1 MTEGRNR
8 ACARRLRHGAR
19 PGRRVR
25 GTGLAFALALVLA
38 SVLVPRAGIAP
49 AAAWAA
55 AADGAAGAGDPA
67 AVRQTYGPIGPY
79 DTLWSIA
86 RRVRPGAASTT
97 QTMAALVRLNP
108 DAFIDGDVNR
118 IRGGTTLEVP
128 TEAEALGAA
137 PAQAIAQPARDPA
150 AARPAAEAATAD
162 PAAPPRPV
170 TDGVSQRLDE
180 ALAERD
186 RLAEEN
192 TGLTSELDR
201 ARITAAR
208 AEEEIVALR
217 EAVAK
222 LEQEVAALEERLA
235 AAPVRER
242 TAAPDGE
249 TAATPFALVG
259 WGVIAILALGA
270 VGGAIYRQRR
280 AHASGGAAAVAD
292 IADADDALE
301 DPAAPA
307 ESSPATVFEP
317 ARESDRPSEEAAE
330 EAAEASAAEA
340 AEVEEAEDVVP
351 VTAEPG
357 GYSPN
362 TKLNLARAYVNM
374 GDEETAREV
383 LEEVLAEGD
392 AAERAAARQLLD
404 EL

>member
-1 MTEGRNR
+1 MTEGRDR
-8 ACARRLRHGAR
+8 ARAQRLRHSAR
-19 PGRRVR
+19 PGRRLR
-25 GTGLAFALALVLA
+25 GTGLALASALALW
-38 SVLVPRAGIAP
+38 AGIAP

-55 AADGAAGAGDPA
+55 AADGAAGAGDEA
-67 AVRQTYGPIGPY
+67 AVRLTYGPIGPY

-86 RRVRPGAASTT
+86 RQVRPGAASTT

-108 DAFIDGDVNR
+108 DAFIDRDVNR
-118 IRGGTTLEVP
+118 IRGGTMLQVP

-137 PAQAIAQPARDPA
+137 PAEAIAQPAQDLA
-150 AARPAAEAATAD
+150 ASPLVAEAAPGD
-162 PAAPPRPV
+162 PAAPPQPI

-192 TGLTSELDR
+192 TGLAFELDR
-201 ARITAAR
+201 VRTTAAR
-208 AEEEIVALR
+208 AEAETVALR

-249 TAATPFALVG
+249 ITATPFAPFA
-259 WGVIAILALGA
+259 WGVIAILVLGA
-270 VGGAIYRQRR
+270 VGGAAGGAIYRRRR

-292 IADADDALE
+292 AADTDDAFE
-301 DPAAPA
+301 EPAAPA
-307 ESSPATVFEP
+307 ESSPATAFEP
-317 ARESDRPSEEAAE
+317 ARESDRPSAE
-330 EAAEASAAEA
+330 E
-340 AEVEEAEDVVP
+340 DIVP
-351 VTAEPG
+351 VTAEPS
-357 GYSPN
+357 GYSPS

-392 AAERAAARQLLD
+392 GAQRAAAQQLLD

>member
-1 MTEGRNR
+1 MTERRDR
-8 ACARRLRHGAR
+8 ARAQRLRHSAR
-19 PGRRVR
+19 PGRRLR
-25 GTGLAFALALVLA
+25 GTGLALALALALW
-38 SVLVPRAGIAP
+38 AGIAP

-55 AADGAAGAGDPA
+55 AADGAAGVGDEA
-67 AVRQTYGPIGPY
+67 AVRLTYGPIGPY

-86 RRVRPGAASTT
+86 RQVRPGAASTT

-118 IRGGTTLEVP
+118 IRGGTMLQVP

-137 PAQAIAQPARDPA
+137 PAEAIAQPAQDLA
-150 AARPAAEAATAD
+150 ASPLVAEAAPGD
-162 PAAPPRPV
+162 PAAPPQPI

-192 TGLTSELDR
+192 TGLAFELDR
-201 ARITAAR
+201 VRTTAAR
-208 AEEEIVALR
+208 AEAETVALR

-249 TAATPFALVG
+249 ITATPFAPFA
-259 WGVIAILALGA
+259 WGVIAILVLGA
-270 VGGAIYRQRR
+270 VGGAIYRRRR

-292 IADADDALE
+292 TDDAFE
-301 DPAAPA
+301 EPAAPA
-307 ESSPATVFEP
+307 ESSPATAFEP
-317 ARESDRPSEEAAE
+317 ARESDRPSAE
-330 EAAEASAAEA
+330 
-340 AEVEEAEDVVP
+340 EDVVP
-351 VTAEPG
+351 VTAEPS
-357 GYSPN
+357 GYSPS

-392 AAERAAARQLLD
+392 GAQRAAAQQLLD

>member
-8 ACARRLRHGAR
+8 ARAQRLRQSAR

-25 GTGLAFALALVLA
+25 GTGLALASALALW
-38 SVLVPRAGIAP
+38 AGIAP

-55 AADGAAGAGDPA
+55 AADGAAGAGDEA
-67 AVRQTYGPIGPY
+67 AVRLTYGPIGPY

-86 RRVRPGAASTT
+86 RQVRPGAASTT

-118 IRGGTTLEVP
+118 IRGGTMLQVP

-137 PAQAIAQPARDPA
+137 PAEAIAQQARDLA
-150 AARPAAEAATAD
+150 ASPLVAEAAPGD
-162 PAAPPRPV
+162 PAAPPQPI

-192 TGLTSELDR
+192 TGLAFELDR
-201 ARITAAR
+201 VRTTAAR
-208 AEEEIVALR
+208 AEAETVALR

-249 TAATPFALVG
+249 ITATPFAPFA
-259 WGVIAILALGA
+259 WGVIAILVLGAVGGA
-270 VGGAIYRQRR
+270 VGGAIYRRRR

-292 IADADDALE
+292 AADAFE
-301 DPAAPA
+301 KPAAPA
-307 ESSPATVFEP
+307 ESSPATAFEP
-317 ARESDRPSEEAAE
+317 ARESDRPSAE
-330 EAAEASAAEA
+330 E
-340 AEVEEAEDVVP
+340 DIVP
-351 VTAEPG
+351 VTAEPS
-357 GYSPN
+357 GYSPS

-392 AAERAAARQLLD
+392 GAQRAAAQQLLD

>member
-25 GTGLAFALALVLA
+25 GTGLALALVLVLA
-38 SVLVPRAGIAP
+38 LVFVLVPRAGIAP

-67 AVRQTYGPIGPY
+67 AVRRTYGPIGPY

-108 DAFIDGDVNR
+108 DAFIDGDMNR
-118 IRGGTTLEVP
+118 IRGGTTLKVP

-137 PAQAIAQPARDPA
+137 PAEAIAQPAQDPA
-150 AARPAAEAATAD
+150 AARLAAEAAV
-162 PAAPPRPV
+162 PRPV

-180 ALAERD
+180 ALADRD

-192 TGLTSELDR
+192 SGLTLELDR
-201 ARITAAR
+201 ARTTAAR

-217 EAVAK
+217 EAVAN

-235 AAPVRER
+235 TAPVRER

-259 WGVIAILALGA
+259 WGVIAFLVLGA

-292 IADADDALE
+292 VADADDALE
-301 DPAAPA
+301 EPAAPA

-317 ARESDRPSEEAAE
+317 ARESDRPAEEGAEDPEEEAA
-330 EAAEASAAEA
+330 AAEK
-340 AEVEEAEDVVP
+340 EDLVP

>member
-8 ACARRLRHGAR
+8 ARAQRLRQSAR

-25 GTGLAFALALVLA
+25 GTGLALASALALW
-38 SVLVPRAGIAP
+38 AGIAP

-55 AADGAAGAGDPA
+55 AADGAAGAGDEA
-67 AVRQTYGPIGPY
+67 AVRLTYGPIGPY

-86 RRVRPGAASTT
+86 RQVRPGAASTT

-108 DAFIDGDVNR
+108 DVFIDGDVNR
-118 IRGGTTLEVP
+118 IRGGTMLQVP

-137 PAQAIAQPARDPA
+137 PAEAIAQQARDLA
-150 AARPAAEAATAD
+150 ASPLVAEAAPGD
-162 PAAPPRPV
+162 PAAPPQPI

-192 TGLTSELDR
+192 TGLAFELDR
-201 ARITAAR
+201 VRTTAAR
-208 AEEEIVALR
+208 AEAETVALR

-249 TAATPFALVG
+249 ITATPFAPFA
-259 WGVIAILALGA
+259 WGVIAILVLGAVGGA
-270 VGGAIYRQRR
+270 VGGAIYRRRR

-292 IADADDALE
+292 AADAFE
-301 DPAAPA
+301 KPAAPA
-307 ESSPATVFEP
+307 ESSPATAFEP
-317 ARESDRPSEEAAE
+317 ARESDRPSAE
-330 EAAEASAAEA
+330 E
-340 AEVEEAEDVVP
+340 DIVP
-351 VTAEPG
+351 VTAEPS
-357 GYSPN
+357 GYSPS

-392 AAERAAARQLLD
+392 GAQRAAAQQLLD

>member
-8 ACARRLRHGAR
+8 ARAQRLRQSAR

-25 GTGLAFALALVLA
+25 GTGLALASALALW
-38 SVLVPRAGIAP
+38 AGIAP

-55 AADGAAGAGDPA
+55 AADGAAGAGDEA
-67 AVRQTYGPIGPY
+67 AVRLTYGPIGPY

-86 RRVRPGAASTT
+86 RQVRPGAASTT

-118 IRGGTTLEVP
+118 IRGGTMLQVP
-128 TEAEALGAA
+128 TEVEALGAA
-137 PAQAIAQPARDPA
+137 PAPG
-150 AARPAAEAATAD
+150 D
-162 PAAPPRPV
+162 PAAPPEPI

-192 TGLTSELDR
+192 TGLAFELDR
-201 ARITAAR
+201 VRTTAAR
-208 AEEEIVALR
+208 AEAETVALR

-249 TAATPFALVG
+249 ITATPFAPFA
-259 WGVIAILALGA
+259 WGVIAILVLGAVGGA
-270 VGGAIYRQRR
+270 VGGAIYRRRR

-292 IADADDALE
+292 VADAFE
-301 DPAAPA
+301 EPAAPA
-307 ESSPATVFEP
+307 ESSPATAFEP
-317 ARESDRPSEEAAE
+317 ARESDRPSAE
-330 EAAEASAAEA
+330 
-340 AEVEEAEDVVP
+340 EDVVP
-351 VTAEPG
+351 VTAEPS
-357 GYSPN
+357 GYSPS

-392 AAERAAARQLLD
+392 GAQRAAAQELLD
-404 EL
+404 ELL

>member
-8 ACARRLRHGAR
+8 ARAQRLRQSAR

-25 GTGLAFALALVLA
+25 GTGLALASALALW
-38 SVLVPRAGIAP
+38 AGIAP

-55 AADGAAGAGDPA
+55 AADGAAGAGDEA
-67 AVRQTYGPIGPY
+67 AVRLTYGPIGPY

-86 RRVRPGAASTT
+86 RQVRPGAASTT

-118 IRGGTTLEVP
+118 IRGGTMLQVP

-137 PAQAIAQPARDPA
+137 PAEAIAQPAQDLA
-150 AARPAAEAATAD
+150 ASPLVAEAAPGD
-162 PAAPPRPV
+162 PAAPPQPI

-192 TGLTSELDR
+192 TGLAFELDR
-201 ARITAAR
+201 VRTTAAR
-208 AEEEIVALR
+208 AEAETVALR

-249 TAATPFALVG
+249 ITATPFAPFA
-259 WGVIAILALGA
+259 WGVIAILVLGAVGGA
-270 VGGAIYRQRR
+270 VGGAIYRRRR

-292 IADADDALE
+292 AADAFE
-301 DPAAPA
+301 KPAAPA
-307 ESSPATVFEP
+307 ESSPATAFEP
-317 ARESDRPSEEAAE
+317 ARESDRPSAE
-330 EAAEASAAEA
+330 E
-340 AEVEEAEDVVP
+340 DIVP
-351 VTAEPG
+351 VTAEPS
-357 GYSPN
+357 GYSPS

-392 AAERAAARQLLD
+392 GAQRAAAQQLLD